1 MQLDQSLLKQ
11 LTDRKVPLERLEALE
26 KECVFDKFDAD
37 VAFEMGSFIRNEA
50 KEMSPNK
57 AIAIDI
63 SLPNGHCLFRSVTPG
78 GSSLDNDFWIKR
90 KQTTVLRFGHS
101 TMFMG
106 IKKGKLTPEE
116 KFFVD
121 SKEYA
126 FHGGSIPLFIA
137 GSAFPFAVLTVSGL
151 KQEEDHLF
159 ATTATIKFVS
169 KRAAQK
175 TQLDLD

>member
-1 MQLDQSLLKQ
+1 MQLNQKLLKD
-11 LTDRKVPLERLEALE
+11 LMDRKTKLEDMEAME
-26 KECVFDKFDAD
+26 KQCVFKTFDAD
-37 VAFEMGSFIRNEA
+37 VAFELGSFLRKEA

-57 AIAIDI
+57 AVAINI
-63 SLPNGHCLFRSVTPG
+63 TLPNGHCVFQTVTPG

-90 KQTTVLRFGHS
+90 KQTTVFRFGHS
-101 TMFMG
+101 TMYMG
-106 IKKGKLTPEE
+106 FKKGKLTPEE

-126 FHGGSIPLFIA
+126 FHGGAIPLYIK

-159 ATTATIKFVS
+159 ATTAVIDFVMKQS
-169 KRAAQK
+169 SPKVE
-175 TQLDLD
+175 LDLD